1 MLAELRVL
9 EDATKEEFDDA
20 LMEHDA
26 TTAIQIAWDMF
37 MLKPPAIV
45 CRPKKY
51 TQVWHQDY
59 GPLWDDQKPAE
70 SLVYL
75 RPLLLYGAGGS
86 VATKALVGNRSM
98 NDIRVSNC
106 SLTCRCKP
114 HLLFKWFNWVV
125 GRTLSNIE
133 STACFIHVN
142 VCSQCGVVP
151 HVTELPVNI

>member
-1 MLAELRVL
+1 MLAELHVL
-9 EDATKEEFDDA
+9 NTKEEFNGAVSEDA
-20 LMEHDA
+20 SNA
-26 TTAIQIAWDMF
+26 VRIAWDMF

-86 VATKALVGNRSM
+86 VATKALVGNSRSSS
-98 NDIRVSNC
+98 NDNRVSNC
-106 SLTCRCKP
+106 SLSCRCKP
-114 HLLFKWFNWVV
+114 HTFK
-125 GRTLSNIE
+125 GRMIVLI
-133 STACFIHVN
+133 N
-142 VCSQCGVVP
+142 VCSQNGVVP
-151 HVTELPVNI
+151 YICLGGWSPEGIQ

>member
-9 EDATKEEFDDA
+9 KDATKEEFDDA

-51 TQVWHQDY
+51 TKAWHQDY
-59 GPLWDDQKPAE
+59 GPLWDDQEPAE

-86 VATKALVGNRSM
+86 VATKALVGNRST

-106 SLTCRCKP
+106 GLTCRCKP
-114 HLLFKWFNWVV
+114 HLPFEMV
-125 GRTLSNIE
+125 
-133 STACFIHVN
+133 
-142 VCSQCGVVP
+142 
-151 HVTELPVNI
+151 